1 MLVRSRSTQHL
12 QRQCLLRLPLS
23 SFITTRQLKQQ
34 RSIQSTSGRLSSRLL
49 LRVQHK
55 AKHEEQ
61 LSLNEQQDRLLH
73 LPQLQ
78 QKPSNEERKAL
89 LQQLML
95 RLDESFKNH
104 HSSWLPMH
112 QQRGGGRAAKPS
124 LQVPWDPQQQH
135 QRQRRGQHES
145 RLPAVTEP
153 VPASLQLSEAAA
165 PAAAAAPPVR
175 RSEDLSGVEC
185 LFVILRLARSR
196 GDWQR
201 ALRVFQLL
209 NNFGRI
215 PDNHETADRLA
226 AAAAICNRPEEAC
239 AVAESGIF
247 FLSSSVSRSLFF
259 ALLEDAIDRQD
270 TQLADRIFTCFRQD
284 WRLPISP
291 ASYLLMLRASIDS
304 KLIHLKRCV
313 ALYDDA
319 LNLGVALP
327 LPAHMLLLELL
338 LTRASAE
345 AFVAVPETPARSTA
359 EEPLPAEAPPEADS
373 SSTDETTEKTAAK
386 DDYTLQECLQMAQ
399 RVSVCMREDS
409 AAFFGRPLPP
419 RALLLLAWLSL
430 LQLKYERPGSSVN
443 FSSALSL
450 LLEACLRKCTSTIRD
465 QPWRP
470 PAPLLM
476 LLRQPE
482 KHYPSLSA
490 AQRRELARVGVVRL
504 MLWGYL
510 TFCAERRVVT
520 SFDV

>member
-1 MLVRSRSTQHL
+1 MLIRGRSTQHL
-12 QRQCLLRLPLS
+12 QRQCLLRLLS
-23 SFITTRQLKQQ
+23 SSVIATRHLLQQ
-34 RSIQSTSGRLSSRLL
+34 RSIQSTSGRLSSRIL

-55 AKHEEQ
+55 AKQ
-61 LSLNEQQDRLLH
+61 VGQFFLLEQQERSLR

-78 QKPSNEERKAL
+78 QKPSDEERKAL
-89 LQQLML
+89 LQQLTL

-104 HSSWLPMH
+104 HSKWLPMH
-112 QQRGGGRAAKPS
+112 QQRGGGKAAKSS
-124 LQVPWDPQQQH
+124 LQIPWDPQQH
-135 QRQRRGQHES
+135 QRQRPGQHGS
-145 RLPAVTEP
+145 RLAAVAER
-153 VPASLQLSEAAA
+153 VSASLQPSEAAA
-165 PAAAAAPPVR
+165 TAAPAAPLAR
-175 RSEDLSGVEC
+175 RSEDLCGVEC
-185 LFVILRLARSR
+185 LFVLLRLVRSR

-209 NNFGRI
+209 NNFGRL
-215 PDNHETADRLA
+215 PDNHEMADRLA

-259 ALLEDAIDRQD
+259 ALIEDALDRQD

-291 ASYLLMLRASIDS
+291 ASYLLMLRASLDS

-327 LPAHMLLLELL
+327 LPAHTLLLELL

-345 AFVAVPETPARSTA
+345 AFVDVAEAPARRTA
-359 EEPLPAEAPPEADS
+359 EEPLPAEAPPEADPRI
-373 SSTDETTEKTAAK
+373 TAKRTQKAAAQ
-386 DDYTLQECLQMAQ
+386 DDFTLRECLLMAQ
-399 RVSVCMREDS
+399 RVSVCMKEDS
-409 AAFFGRPLPP
+409 AAFFGRSLPP

-430 LQLKYERPGSSVN
+430 MQLKYEGPGSSVN

-450 LLEACLRKCTSTIRD
+450 LLDSCLKKCASITRD
-465 QPWRP
+465 EPWRLP
-470 PAPLLM
+470 TPLLM

-482 KHYPSLSA
+482 KHYPSVSA
-490 AQRRELARVGVVRL
+490 TQRRELAR
-504 MLWGYL
+504 
-510 TFCAERRVVT
+510 AERRVVA